1 MKSSLE
7 GSVKA
12 TRKVCIA
19 TGIMLLHKLANT
31 DAHQKLLEFYEK
43 ILTHLPRFRQCS
55 VLSCRWGF
63 FVFLVFLIGILY
75 SLPVAA
81 IYVLKDNFSV
91 NESKLQESPGA
102 EISVARTSFSQQ
114 PAKTIH

>member
-1 MKSSLE
+1 MKKSSPTCLDSD
-7 GSVKA
+7 SV
-12 TRKVCIA
+12 
-19 TGIMLLHKLANT
+19 
-31 DAHQKLLEFYEK
+31 
-43 ILTHLPRFRQCS
+43 QCYP
-55 VLSCRWGF
+55 VAG
-63 FVFLVFLIGILY
+63 VFLFFGVFLIGILY